1 VVPAYRQKARSIN
14 QSKAI
19 YFGLAL
25 SGDMLVK
32 CLCRNLL
39 IYTLAIEFGKKLLY
53 CKSNHTLISG
63 FEFWAVGSLL
73 SHNFEPNTTSLKNRL
88 LFNPICELRRRPSRR
103 RRQRFLGLFAKMR
116 HDRRSRGKCS
126 SSKINPITQS
136 KKNNNKGKL
145 FVK

>member
-1 VVPAYRQKARSIN
+1 MVPAYRQKARSIN

-39 IYTLAIEFGKKLLY
+39 IYTLAIEFGNKFLY
-53 CKSNHTLISG
+53 CKSNHTLIAG

-73 SHNFEPNTTSLKNRL
+73 SHDFEPNTTSLKNRL
-88 LFNPICELRRRPSRR
+88 LFNPICELRRRRGSDAGSDSWGCSPKCVMIVAAVENASV
-103 RRQRFLGLFAKMR
+103 QR
-116 HDRRSRGKCS
+116 
-126 SSKINPITQS
+126 
-136 KKNNNKGKL
+136 
-145 FVK
+145 